1 MAELM
6 NNAIFWIDVDKID
19 ANPYQPRKDF
29 DEASLSELADSIKQY
44 GVLQPLVLSRQ
55 ERQKADGS
63 GIEVRYELVAGERRT
78 RAARLAGLRQVP
90 AIIRIGDDSKLKL
103 ELAIIENLQREDLNP
118 IDRARAFLQLVDE
131 FGLTHAQVGKK
142 MGKSREYVSNSIRL
156 LSLPVEII
164 EGLGG
169 KKISEGHTR
178 PLLMLCDKPDEQ
190 MTLYKDIINR
200 KMSVRESEKYARRIA
215 HEKVRREHLKTDPQ
229 IMDLERKF
237 SEQLGTRVTIET
249 GGNGGKLVIDY
260 GDATQLEHILEILKQ
275 ESQKLKENLETP
287 KFSPTDVGFAPAIID
302 EAPTFLGFVD
312 SKQEKQ
318 EKVEQVEK
326 FEEKH
331 EEVPKFVE
339 IPKEEFTPSRS
350 LADLLDHLGAVEEIE
365 KSYGGQDETD
375 PEEDKDVAIA
385 QSLIAQ
391 DPELSNAPE
400 VEPEADQLVEE
411 SDIDDVEIDIVNDT
425 KRTIPPVYRHMFN
438 IPQ

>member
-19 ANPYQPRKDF
+19 ANPYQPRKEF
-29 DEASLSELADSIKQY
+29 DESALAELADSVKQY
-44 GVLQPLVLSRQ
+44 GVLQPLVVSRN
-55 ERQKADGS
+55 EIRKENG
-63 GIEVRYELVAGERRT
+63 GMEVRYELVAGERRT

-90 AIIRIGDDSKLKL
+90 AIIRVGDDSKLKL

-156 LSLPVEII
+156 LSLPIEII

-178 PLLMLCDKPDEQ
+178 PLLMLADRPDEQ
-190 MTLYKDIINR
+190 MTLYKDIVNR

-215 HEKVRREHLKTDPQ
+215 HEKVRREHLKIDPQ

-249 GGNGGKLVIDY
+249 GVSGGKLVIDY

-275 ESQKLKENLETP
+275 ERQKENL
-287 KFSPTDVGFAPAIID
+287 KAQQFSPVDVGFAPAVTD

-312 SKQEKQ
+312 SKQE
-318 EKVEQVEK
+318 EQVK
-326 FEEKH
+326 KLEEKH
-331 EEVPKFVE
+331 KEALKLVE
-339 IPKEEFTPSRS
+339 IPKEELVAQHPQS
-350 LADLLDHLGAVEEIE
+350 LHDLLDHLGAVEKIE

-375 PEEDKDVAIA
+375 SEEDKDVAIA
-385 QSLIAQ
+385 QSLISQ
-391 DPELSNAPE
+391 DPELSSAPE
-400 VEPEADQLVEE
+400 VEPEADQMIEE